1 MVKLKQFLYFLL
13 NLTLI
18 SFINSKLNIP
28 NFQCGVNNIKIEQE
42 QVDINKKNNH
52 VNLLQFREESDRDIP
67 YTPIKI
73 GFDFSS
79 FKKPV
84 NMTDDIYDKLKNFI
98 IDTGK
103 EYQKFLKVQ
112 HSDFDFAQI
121 KNKVIERCS
130 VPEIGDDYE
139 NYLYNYDIMIF
150 PLFDNLAERII
161 AGGLSCLTLK
171 KNDKPVIGTLYIN
184 INLDL
189 NMTNIDIFI
198 KRFLMHELAHILG
211 FDSSILE
218 RRGLLKQ
225 KNENEFVIS
234 SPKVLYEARKHFNCN
249 SLEGVPF
256 ENQGGSG
263 SAGTHWETRY
273 MLGDYMVSTSYD
285 EWLIS
290 NMTLALFEDLGF
302 YKVDYNISGSL
313 FKFGKNKGCDFFE
326 KKCIENG
333 KPTFDEYCSEEIP
346 RCTSSL
352 TNKGVCGLHKYVDDI
367 EEEYQYFDDPKYGGL
382 FSANYC
388 PVTETY
394 NPKNNFLTQNCRHG
408 DNFQSDYGEIIGD
421 HSFCFI
427 SSLLPISSLLSS
439 REETA
444 ICYEVKCDKKLKQ
457 IIVNIGKQSINC
469 PKEGGNITTTGFK
482 GFLICPKY
490 NDICSDDNEILCNDM
505 FDCINAAYY
514 KNIPF
519 IFRDKNVLIF
529 TISVSICLLLL
540 VCFCIIRSYKRNNGK
555 KLHSIFIEEKN

>member
-1 MVKLKQFLYFLL
+1 MVKLILYFLL
-13 NLTLI
+13 ILSII

-42 QVDINKKNNH
+42 QVDINKINNH
-52 VNLLQFREESDRDIP
+52 VNLLQFREESDKDIP

-79 FKKPV
+79 FKKPD

-234 SPKVLYEARKHFNCN
+234 SPKVVYEARKHFNCN

-256 ENQGGSG
+256 ENQGGSW

-302 YKVDYNISGSL
+302 YKVDYNISGGL
-313 FKFGKNKGCDFFE
+313 FKFGKNKGCGFFE

-382 FSANYC
+382 FSADYC
-388 PVTETY
+388 PVTECY
-394 NPKNNFLTQNCRHG
+394 NPKNNFLHKIVDT
-408 DNFQSDYGEIIGD
+408 EII
-421 HSFCFI
+421 SKVI
-427 SSLLPISSLLSS
+427 M
-439 REETA
+439 A
-444 ICYEVKCDKKLKQ
+444 KK
-457 IIVNIGKQSINC
+457 
-469 PKEGGNITTTGFK
+469 
-482 GFLICPKY
+482 
-490 NDICSDDNEILCNDM
+490 
-505 FDCINAAYY
+505 
-514 KNIPF
+514 
-519 IFRDKNVLIF
+519 
-529 TISVSICLLLL
+529 
-540 VCFCIIRSYKRNNGK
+540 
-555 KLHSIFIEEKN
+555 